1 MTCVAAPGHDRKV
14 GTNEYQPGEDELGPV
29 DFLAVEFPDGR
40 ISASG
45 FAALLSLVDQGTI
58 RILDAEFIVKDADGN
73 ARKAEPA
80 EFGGVGSTGIG
91 AWAGASSGLLD
102 DADVGSISEAIQPG
116 AAAAVIVYENRW
128 ILGVADAWRR
138 DGARLIADGGIPA
151 DDLVA
156 ALDATERS

>member
-1 MTCVAAPGHDRKV
+1 MVRS
-14 GTNEYQPGEDELGPV
+14 NEHQPDEDELGPI

-40 ISASG
+40 MTASG
-45 FAALLSLVDQGTI
+45 FGELLSLARQGTI
-58 RILDAEFIVKDADGN
+58 RILDAEFIIKDSAGN
-73 ARKAEPA
+73 ARKAEVA
-80 EFGGVGSTGIG
+80 ELGGSAGTGIS

-102 DADVGSISEAIQPG
+102 DADVGQISAAIRPG

-128 ILGVADAWRR
+128 ILGLADAWRR

-156 ALDATERS
+156 ALDASERS

>member
-1 MTCVAAPGHDRKV
+1 MSTSDD
-14 GTNEYQPGEDELGPV
+14 DELGPV
-29 DFLAVEFPDGR
+29 DYLVVEFPGGR

-45 FAALLSLVDQGTI
+45 FEQLLSLARQGTI
-58 RILDAEFIVKDADGN
+58 RILDAEFIVKDAAGN
-73 ARKAEPA
+73 ARTAEAA
-80 EFGGVGSTGIG
+80 ELGGSAGTSLS

-102 DADVGSISEAIQPG
+102 DADVSHVAAEIAPG

-128 ILGVADAWRR
+128 ILSLADAWRR
-138 DGARLIADGGIPA
+138 DGARLVEDGGIPA

>member
-1 MTCVAAPGHDRKV
+1 MPS
-14 GTNEYQPGEDELGPV
+14 NEYQPDEDELGPI

-40 ISASG
+40 VSASG
-45 FAALLSLVDQGTI
+45 FAELLSLADQGTI
-58 RILDAEFIVKDADGN
+58 RILDAEFIIKDAAGK
-73 ARKAEPA
+73 ARKAEVA
-80 EFGGVGSTGIG
+80 ELGGAGGTGIS

-102 DADVGSISEAIQPG
+102 DADVGSISAAIRPG

-138 DGARLIADGGIPA
+138 DGARLIADGGISA

-156 ALDATERS
+156 ALDATERPE

>member
-1 MTCVAAPGHDRKV
+1 M
-14 GTNEYQPGEDELGPV
+14 
-29 DFLAVEFPDGR
+29 VEFPGGR

-45 FAALLSLVDQGTI
+45 FEQLLSLARQGTI
-58 RILDAEFIVKDADGN
+58 RILDAEFIVKDAAGN
-73 ARKAEPA
+73 ARTAEAA
-80 EFGGVGSTGIG
+80 ELGGSAGTSLS